1 MRTGC
6 ASISTQLFLCSSR
19 YRQFQA
25 QLQFQRN
32 LWTYPFSA
40 LRCSMQR
47 IPQVACSWQVPSP
60 DWNPQ
65 LQLQVSCSSR
75 EPLGG
80 SSWFPV
86 VLSISVL
93 WDSELCKKLDFP
105 PNVSE
110 ILLLQLNPCANLK
123 QIPHAAVNCFPA
135 HTTFHIHVQINCW
148 IGVSALPFTC
158 TPHTDVSFPSL
169 AVRKSLKKDDT
180 G

>member
-1 MRTGC
+1 MRTGY
-6 ASISTQLFLCSSR
+6 ADISKQLFLYSSW
-19 YRQFQA
+19 YSQFQA
-25 QLQFQRN
+25 QLQFQGN
-32 LWTYPFSA
+32 LWAYPFSA

-75 EPLGG
+75 EPLRS

-86 VLSISVL
+86 ALSISML

-105 PNVSE
+105 PNPSE

-135 HTTFHIHVQINCW
+135 HATFHIHVEVIAGLGSQPCP
-148 IGVSALPFTC
+148 SPAPRTLMFPFLP
-158 TPHTDVSFPSL
+158 
-169 AVRKSLKKDDT
+169 
-180 G
+180 